1 MIDPHERRVI
11 AHEEVLRADP
21 RPDGNWSVTRMTYD
35 TTRTNGILM
44 SPDERTLYVAQS
56 HSEPGRIRELRAYPV
71 RDNGSLGQYTVLH
84 QFGEDC
90 RGPQRGIDG
99 MCFDTEG
106 NIVATAGNYQSGPGP
121 MIYVFAP
128 SGRLLETHPMPVD
141 QPTNCAFG
149 DADLSTLYV
158 TTAQGHLLRAR
169 NTGRRGWL
177 LWPPSR

>member
-1 MIDPHERRVI
+1 
-11 AHEEVLRADP
+11 
-21 RPDGNWSVTRMTYD
+21 
-35 TTRTNGILM
+35 
-44 SPDERTLYVAQS
+44 
-56 HSEPGRIRELRAYPV
+56 
-71 RDNGSLGQYTVLH
+71 
-84 QFGEDC
+84 
-90 RGPQRGIDG
+90 

-128 SGRLLETHPMPVD
+128 SGRLLETQPMPVD

-169 NTGRRGWL
+169 NTGRRGLAAMAPVKIVPGSVELSPLPASDQEVAGYILYCFRSWRAMTRRWISL
-177 LWPPSR
+177 VPSPMIMRGASR